1 MFLVA
6 IIVSIDVT
14 PNNVSAYFS
23 QIQRIIPKKRFL
35 QRTERRFQCENSQSV
50 FKKGMLPW
58 SIWKNQGVT
67 SILTIIADKCIFS
80 SQKYFCW
87 KKFKAKVTKFNTTGE
102 INDFKVV
109 FLMLFHIPHK
119 NKDWESKILF
129 FQVILFSLKSWLLVK
144 DNVWKRS
151 AFYK

>member
-1 MFLVA
+1 MFRHISRKYREL
-6 IIVSIDVT
+6 
-14 PNNVSAYFS
+14 S
-23 QIQRIIPKKRFL
+23 QKKRFL
-35 QRTERRFQCENSQSV
+35 QRTERRFQCENSQSVSDKNLV

-109 FLMLFHIPHK
+109 FLMLHHIPHK

-129 FQVILFSLKSWLLVK
+129 FQVILFSLKS
-144 DNVWKRS
+144 
-151 AFYK
+151 